1 MTTLTTE
8 QFNLLT
14 RIKELAVEAVRS
26 GVELNNCMFAVQ
38 MGYNEG
44 IQSLSRARTPRSA
57 SGCRRRSDSRSHT
70 RRDAG
75 SIPSAGES
83 RSISRSGGRSSTP
96 SRTRRDAGSNPSA
109 GDSRSISRSGGRS
122 STPSRTRCGA
132 GSNPSAG
139 DSRSMSKGGRRSSTP
154 SRTRRGA
161 GPNPSAGVS
170 RSIEE
175 RALHF
180 IESVIEGLNQKRD
193 GERKTWDEAVNYLNR
208 NGKESRFTRWA
219 YVKKDAKILQKTEK
233 LQLSDSLR
241 QVILS
246 VNDGTTPLEW
256 LHVLKAF
263 SLVELAG
270 EPVEIGETSQLT
282 RHPEDA
288 VRQGSACD
296 VLQECETN
304 RRD

>member
-1 MTTLTTE
+1 MTTLTPE

-14 RIKELAVEAVRS
+14 RIKELAVEAVKS
-26 GVELNNCMFAVQ
+26 GVDLNTCMFAVQ
-38 MGYNEG
+38 MGYSEV

-83 RSISRSGGRSSTP
+83 RSASGCRRRSDSRSRV
-96 SRTRRDAGSNPSA
+96 RDGAGSKPSA
-109 GDSRSISRSGGRS
+109 GDSRSASGRGGRV
-122 STPSRTRCGA
+122 
-132 GSNPSAG
+132 
-139 DSRSMSKGGRRSSTP
+139 STP

-180 IESVIEGLNQKRD
+180 IEGVIEGLNEKRD
-193 GERKTWDEAVNYLNR
+193 GRNKTWAEAVNYLNR

-219 YVKKDAKILQKTEK
+219 YVKKDAKILQKTDK
-233 LQLSDSLR
+233 LQLRDPLR
-241 QVILS
+241 QVISS
-246 VNDGTTPLEW
+246 VHDGTTPLEW
-256 LHVLKAF
+256 LNVLKAF

-288 VRQGSACD
+288 VRQGLACD